1 MKKIWIL
8 ILAAALSFTAYGE
21 KSEPQEKLENGVDA
35 DILSPVPEGSQAVS
49 LLGDP
54 LFSAAPGESTLQK
67 YEAAKAEYLA
77 QPADAD
83 KLIWFGRWTAYK
95 GDYREAIRV
104 YTEGIGKFPDD
115 ARIYRHRGHRYI
127 SIREFDRAIQDFEK
141 AAALIEGTEDQIE
154 PDGMPNA
161 QNIPVSSLH
170 TNIWYHLGLAYYL
183 KHDLEN
189 ALRIYRLGIEAS
201 RNDDML
207 VATTHWLYMT
217 LRLLGQDEEAQQA
230 LEPIR
235 KEMNVI
241 ENMAYHRLCL
251 LYKDELSEEDITGE
265 NFSNIMNDAVAYGV
279 ANYYFYSGDK
289 MKAKE
294 IYEKILTGESWASFG
309 YIAAE
314 ADFVREFKMT
324 MAILIIGPANNS
336 SNNSV
341 SIVPRIQ
348 ETS

>member
-1 MKKIWIL
+1 MKKIGIL
-8 ILAAALSFTAYGE
+8 MLVAALFFTACGE
-21 KSEPQEKLENGVDA
+21 KSQPQEKLMSGADA
-35 DILSPVPEGSQAVS
+35 DILSPVPDGAQAAS
-49 LLGDP
+49 LLGEP
-54 LFSAAPGESTLQK
+54 LYSATPGESTLEK
-67 YEAAKAEYLA
+67 YVAAKAEYQA
-77 QPADAD
+77 HPADAD

-95 GDYREAIRV
+95 GDYREAIRI
-104 YTEGIGKFPDD
+104 YTEGIGKFPENP
-115 ARIYRHRGHRYI
+115 RIYRHRGHRYI

-154 PDGMPNA
+154 SDGQPNA
-161 QNIPVSSLH
+161 HNIPVSSLF

-251 LYKDELSEEDITGE
+251 LYKGELSEEDITGE

-279 ANYYFYSGDK
+279 ANYYFYSGDP

-336 SNNSV
+336 ANNRV
-341 SIVPRIQ
+341 SIVP
-348 ETS
+348 

>member
-1 MKKIWIL
+1 MGC
-8 ILAAALSFTAYGE
+8 GE
-21 KSEPQEKLENGVDA
+21 KSQPQEQLQSGADA
-35 DILSPVPEGSQAVS
+35 DILSPVPDGAQAVS
-49 LLGDP
+49 LLGEP
-54 LFSAAPGESTLQK
+54 LYQATPEESTVEK
-67 YEAAKAEYLA
+67 YEAAEAEYQA
-77 QPADAD
+77 HPADAD

-95 GDYREAIRV
+95 GDYRQAIRI

-127 SIREFDRAIQDFEK
+127 SIREFDRAIEDFEK
-141 AAALIEGTEDQIE
+141 AASLIEGTEDQIE

-161 QNIPVSSLH
+161 QNMPVSSLH

-217 LRLLGQDEEAQQA
+217 LRLLERDKEAQQA
-230 LEPIR
+230 LDPIK

-241 ENMAYHRLCL
+241 ENMAYHQLCL
-251 LYKDELSEEDITGE
+251 FYKGELSTEDITGE

-279 ANYYFYSGDK
+279 ANYYFYNGDK
-289 MKAKE
+289 IKAKE
-294 IYEKILTGESWASFG
+294 IYENILENKSWASFG

-314 ADFVREFKMT
+314 ADFVTEFKMT
-324 MAILIIGPANNS
+324 TAILIISPAS
-336 SNNSV
+336 SSVNKRV
-341 SIVPRIQ
+341 SIDPRIQ
-348 ETS
+348 ESSLAEFPRQGLE